1 MGVAHFDR
9 NTIQKAFADTHK
21 EVPGSSNVQIAA
33 ILLENWEDAAIAAH
47 NINFR
52 AAVVVKRFN
61 LEIYHEK
68 ELHEN
73 PAVRKRPLDD
83 DGKNP
88 FLTYSMFRNGIAVY
102 VNGEIRGSWFVQD
115 CEERRRFI
123 PQKETSL
130 MSRKQIAA
138 YNKMPK
144 KDRGLLKKFRE
155 KTFTAYQTHW
165 TNWQALVKHFEAN
178 NADIRL
184 VTPQ

>member
-9 NTIQKAFADTHK
+9 NAIQKAFADTHK

-73 PAVRKRPLDD
+73 PAVRKSPAARTI
-83 DGKNP
+83 GRTICAYCVAG
-88 FLTYSMFRNGIAVY
+88 FGSTATASAWIY
-102 VNGEIRGSWFVQD
+102 VPS
-115 CEERRRFI
+115 
-123 PQKETSL
+123 T
-130 MSRKQIAA
+130 
-138 YNKMPK
+138 
-144 KDRGLLKKFRE
+144 
-155 KTFTAYQTHW
+155 
-165 TNWQALVKHFEAN
+165 
-178 NADIRL
+178 
-184 VTPQ
+184 

>member
-1 MGVAHFDR
+1 MTRKRVIKYLMGVAHFDR

-21 EVPGSSNVQIAA
+21 KVPGSSNVQIAA

-52 AAVVVKRFN
+52 AAVIVKRFN

-88 FLTYSMFRNGIAVY
+88 FLTYSIDG
-102 VNGEIRGSWFVQD
+102 RGHRPKRHQRHI
-115 CEERRRFI
+115 EETENPRRDF
-123 PQKETSL
+123 
-130 MSRKQIAA
+130 
-138 YNKMPK
+138 
-144 KDRGLLKKFRE
+144 
-155 KTFTAYQTHW
+155 
-165 TNWQALVKHFEAN
+165 
-178 NADIRL
+178 
-184 VTPQ
+184 

>member
-1 MGVAHFDR
+1 MTRKRAIKYLMGVAHFDR

-47 NINFR
+47 DINFR
-52 AAVVVKRFN
+52 AAVIVKRFN

-88 FLTYSMFRNGIAVY
+88 FLTYSIDGRGQLFHYKNDEKDENSVLIKIVLIY
-102 VNGEIRGSWFVQD
+102 RGSAYGRN
-115 CEERRRFI
+115 RR
-123 PQKETSL
+123 K
-130 MSRKQIAA
+130 
-138 YNKMPK
+138 N
-144 KDRGLLKKFRE
+144 RGEVYTKR
-155 KTFTAYQTHW
+155 TH
-165 TNWQALVKHFEAN
+165 
-178 NADIRL
+178 
-184 VTPQ
+184 

>member
-1 MGVAHFDR
+1 MTCSNNNPYNQPKQPSGAVCREWPPGTDDGRPERKCRMTRKRAIKYLMGVAHFDR

-21 EVPGSSNVQIAA
+21 KVPGSSNVQIAA

-88 FLTYSMFRNGIAVY
+88 FLTYSIDG
-102 VNGEIRGSWFVQD
+102 RGHRPKRHQRHI
-115 CEERRRFI
+115 EETENPRRDF
-123 PQKETSL
+123 
-130 MSRKQIAA
+130 
-138 YNKMPK
+138 
-144 KDRGLLKKFRE
+144 
-155 KTFTAYQTHW
+155 
-165 TNWQALVKHFEAN
+165 
-178 NADIRL
+178 
-184 VTPQ
+184 

>member
-1 MGVAHFDR
+1 MEALLKASEAAALMGVSAR
-9 NTIQKAFADTHK
+9 WVQVMAKK
-21 EVPGSSNVQIAA
+21 GGYSNVRVQA
-33 ILLENWEDAAIAAH
+33 NSRGRD
-47 NINFR
+47 
-52 AAVVVKRFN
+52 
-61 LEIYHEK
+61 IY
-68 ELHEN
+68 LI
-73 PAVRKRPLDD
+73 PLV
-83 DGKNP
+83 NECI
-88 FLTYSMFRNGIAVY
+88 SMFRNGIAVY

>member
-1 MGVAHFDR
+1 MTRKRAIKYLMGVAHFDR
-9 NTIQKAFADTHK
+9 NTIQKAFAYTHK

-88 FLTYSMFRNGIAVY
+88 FLTYSIDG
-102 VNGEIRGSWFVQD
+102 RGHRPKRHQRHI
-115 CEERRRFI
+115 EETENPRRDF
-123 PQKETSL
+123 
-130 MSRKQIAA
+130 
-138 YNKMPK
+138 
-144 KDRGLLKKFRE
+144 
-155 KTFTAYQTHW
+155 
-165 TNWQALVKHFEAN
+165 
-178 NADIRL
+178 
-184 VTPQ
+184 

>member
-9 NTIQKAFADTHK
+9 NAIQKAFADTHK

-52 AAVVVKRFN
+52 AAVIVKRFN

-83 DGKNP
+83 DGRNP
-88 FLTYSMFRNGIAVY
+88 FLTYSIDG
-102 VNGEIRGSWFVQD
+102 RGHRPKRHQRHI
-115 CEERRRFI
+115 EETENPRRDF
-123 PQKETSL
+123 
-130 MSRKQIAA
+130 
-138 YNKMPK
+138 
-144 KDRGLLKKFRE
+144 
-155 KTFTAYQTHW
+155 
-165 TNWQALVKHFEAN
+165 
-178 NADIRL
+178 
-184 VTPQ
+184 